1 MSNYFC
7 RLAYLGAAYYGFE
20 RQKSH
25 PTIQGKVEECL
36 AAILGEKVSVNASGR
51 TDAKVNAK
59 GQTFSFRSSSS
70 LPKDEAKFLF
80 AMNRVLPSDI
90 SLLSI
95 NEVSEDFHARYSA
108 KKKRYSYSFL
118 LGEKDP
124 FLAFEVAMLGN
135 RAFDSTLFEKACK
148 IYLGEHNFQDFTP
161 KSEDLQGFKR
171 TILEVSPLEKEN
183 GIYRISFT
191 GNGFMTYQVRTMVGL
206 ALKVGWGKVPLEE
219 VSNRLDSEE
228 RKILSYKA
236 PAEGLCLEEVIYD

>member
-20 RQKSH
+20 RQKNH

-36 AAILGEKVSVNASGR
+36 SAILGEKISINASGR

-59 GQTFSFRSSSS
+59 GQTFSFHSSSS
-70 LPKDEAKFLF
+70 LPKDKERFLY
-80 AMNRVLPSDI
+80 ALNHVLPGDI

-95 NEVSEDFHARYSA
+95 EEVGEDFHARYSA

-118 LGEKDP
+118 VGEKDP
-124 FLAFEVAMLGN
+124 FLSFEVAMLGN
-135 RAFDSTLFEKACK
+135 RPFDSLRFEKACK
-148 IYLGEHNFQDFTP
+148 MYLGEHNFQDFTP
-161 KSEDLQGFKR
+161 KSEDLQGFRR
-171 TILEVSPLEKEN
+171 TVLEVSSLIKE
-183 GIYRISFT
+183 GDIYRISFT

-206 ALKVGWGKVPLEE
+206 ALKIGWGKTPLEE
-219 VSNRLDSEE
+219 VNKRLDSEQ

-236 PAEGLCLEEVIYD
+236 PAEGLCLEEVIYE